1 MALNVIFVVI
11 SWTTGLLLLLGIPS
25 FAVLIGGLVLNT
37 TFLIREIRKREQ
49 HDAFIHAVTHELKTP
64 LASIKLYLQTLQ
76 RRELAPDTRHELI
89 DTMLED
95 SERLQLTIAQILLA
109 GKTGDAR
116 RVDNPTAVDVSD
128 IVGEC
133 VALAGKRHH
142 LVNGEVRLVDLVPP
156 GTFVVKGDRDELVAA
171 VTNLVDNAI
180 KYSGDQVKVGVEIA
194 RLGARRV
201 GISVRDQGVGIT
213 RHELKA
219 SFSAVLSTAG
229 GAAVACPRHRARTL
243 DRAGRRAP
251 ARRAGVCRES
261 RGRTGQHLHARAPAE
276 TLMSR
281 VLIVEDE
288 EHLAAGL
295 KLNLE
300 AEGFVTAVEENG
312 QAALERLTRG
322 LGRIRRRPAR
332 RHAPRARWLRGG
344 AQAARGGQVRA
355 GHAADGPIAYR

>member
-1 MALNVIFVVI
+1 
-11 SWTTGLLLLLGIPS
+11 
-25 FAVLIGGLVLNT
+25 VLIGGLVLNT

-213 RHELKA
+213 RHELKRVFRRFYRLPA
-219 SFSAVLSTAG
+219 ALRSRVRGTGLGLSIVR
-229 GAAVACPRHRARTL
+229 AVARRHG
-243 DRAGRRAP
+243 GRVYA
-251 ARRAGVCRES
+251 ES
-261 RGRTGQHLHARAPAE
+261 RGAGQGSTF
-276 TLMSR
+276 TLE
-281 VLIVEDE
+281 LP
-288 EHLAAGL
+288 L
-295 KLNLE
+295 K
-300 AEGFVTAVEENG
+300 
-312 QAALERLTRG
+312 
-322 LGRIRRRPAR
+322 
-332 RHAPRARWLRGG
+332 HS
-344 AQAARGGQVRA
+344 
-355 GHAADGPIAYR
+355 